1 MSAPGPVRFA
11 VAGADHLHLFQLVDR
26 LILSGAQPIAHTD
39 EGGLVDA
46 YESWQQGSRRST
58 LDEILADDSIDLLV
72 TAGIPRLR
80 ADTALAA
87 LAAGRSVLSDKPGV
101 TTVEQLGQIRNAID
115 GRPGRPWTVLFSER
129 FENRAVSRAVSLA
142 RTGGIGAVVQ
152 VSSTGPHSLASDRRP
167 DWFWDPDATG
177 GILVD
182 IGSHQFDQFLA
193 IVGESDL
200 GPDLG
205 SVEVGWAAVGNVA
218 CPDHPTMQDTGA
230 VVLTA
235 PGVVGD
241 LRVDY
246 LSPTGLPVWGDV
258 RLTIVG
264 TTGTLE
270 ARANIDVTGRPGA
283 EHLIHV
289 DAEGVRRLD
298 VGDDPITW
306 ADTLLL
312 DLADDG
318 ERLMPQAH
326 VLAVC
331 DLALRAQRAALPW
344 GSGPAHPGERHRS
357 T

>member
-1 MSAPGPVRFA
+1 MSKNPLRFA

-26 LILSGAQPIAHTD
+26 LTLSGAQPAAHTCD
-39 EGGLVDA
+39 GGLVSA

-58 LDEILADDSIDLLV
+58 LDEILADDTIDLVV

-80 ADTALAA
+80 AGTALAA

-101 TTVEQLGQIRNAID
+101 TTVDQLDQIRGAID
-115 GRPGRPWTVLFSER
+115 GRTGRPWTVLFSER
-129 FENRAVSRAVSLA
+129 FENRAVTRAVALA
-142 RTGGIGAVVQ
+142 RAGAVGRVVQ
-152 VSSTGPHSLASDRRP
+152 VSSTGPHSLAAARRP
-167 DWFWDPDATG
+167 EWFWDQEATG

-193 IVGESDL
+193 VVGE
-200 GPDLG
+200 PDLG
-205 SVEVGWAAVGNVA
+205 SIDVRWAAVGNVA
-218 CPDHPTMQDTGA
+218 CADHPTMQDTGA

-246 LSPTGLPVWGDV
+246 LSPTGLPAWGDV

-289 DAEGVRRLD
+289 DAEGAHRVD
-298 VGDDPITW
+298 VGDDPVTW
-306 ADTLLL
+306 ADTLLH
-312 DLADDG
+312 DLAEGG
-318 ERLMPQAH
+318 EQLMTQAH
-326 VLAVC
+326 VLDVC
-331 DLALRAQRAALPW
+331 DLALRAQRSARPW
-344 GSGPAHPGERHRS
+344 GAGPGAPR
-357 T
+357 